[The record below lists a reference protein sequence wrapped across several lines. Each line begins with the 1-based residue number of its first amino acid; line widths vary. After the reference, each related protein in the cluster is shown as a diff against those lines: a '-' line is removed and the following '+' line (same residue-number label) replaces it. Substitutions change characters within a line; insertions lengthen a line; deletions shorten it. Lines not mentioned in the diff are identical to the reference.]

1 MKISAQLTVIFA
13 SIFAIA
19 CFAVAIAGFTSIGE
33 LKDPAQIS
41 DARGFAM
48 FWAFLGLVA
57 AALGGV
63 SIWMVKT
70 QKQEE

>member
-1 MKISAQLTVIFA
+1 MKISAQITVLFAAIFA
-13 SIFAIA
+13 VA
-19 CFAVAIAGFTSIGE
+19 CFAVSIAGFSAIGE

-57 AALGGV
+57 VALGAV
-63 SIWMVKT
+63 SVWMVKT
-70 QKQEE
+70 QKPGE